1 MRSLQC
7 STLIL
12 LLALFCKVNATFL
25 LPFFTDPASV
35 PNKGVDEGFDPV
47 EKEDSTDPPGVGVRG
62 GVEILRLQRTL
73 IHKIEVE
80 ITTGRELQRNLT
92 SMRELLVVELQKTS
106 SSTERIEIEQ
116 RISRIDILLTQ
127 VRTRTDETELRFREF
142 LQRVSTGQ
150 IRTETESQ
158 TLLQAIWSGYH
169 KSLRNL
175 VRHCAGYLTSIVRG
189 VTGVLANVGMG
200 ILDFYRLKF
209 QPIELAIDA
218 LTGKGSF
225 HKPINGIIGRR

>member
-1 MRSLQC
+1 MNV
-7 STLIL
+7 
-12 LLALFCKVNATFL
+12 LADELTN
-25 LPFFTDPASV
+25 PASPSTSARGEILPLHRIKESTKV
-35 PNKGVDEGFDPV
+35 LTPV
-47 EKEDSTDPPGVGVRG
+47 EREDSTDPPGVGLRG

-73 IHKIEVE
+73 IHKIEIE

-92 SMRELLVVELQKTS
+92 SIRELLVVELQKTS
-106 SSTERIEIEQ
+106 SSTERIEIQQ

-175 VRHCAGYLTSIVRG
+175 VRPLRRLPHE
-189 VTGVLANVGMG
+189 
-200 ILDFYRLKF
+200 YR
-209 QPIELAIDA
+209 
-218 LTGKGSF
+218 S
-225 HKPINGIIGRR
+225 RRHRRPG